1 MLLSLLPS
9 LLYITGTFAL
19 VLGILHFF
27 FPILFDFRGAIP
39 EQGSPL
45 KPFPLMLTRYQT
57 VRQDIYGL
65 IWVMNHIASFA
76 LVTVGLLD
84 LFWTVWLRST
94 YGALIAAWI
103 ALFYFL
109 RAGTQ
114 LYMGRR
120 RGDWIILAA
129 FGALGVFHLLV
140 IFIS

>member
-1 MLLSLLPS
+1 MLALVPN
-9 LLYITGTFAL
+9 LLYVTGTFAL

-39 EQGSPL
+39 EQGTTL
-45 KPFPLMLTRYQT
+45 KPFPLFFVQYQT

-84 LFWTVWLRST
+84 LFWTLWLHSA

-103 ALFYFL
+103 ASFYFL

-114 LYMGRR
+114 LYMGKR
-120 RGDWIILAA
+120 RGDWMILAA
-129 FGALGVFHLLV
+129 FSALGVFHLLV
-140 IFIS
+140 IFIP

>member
-1 MLLSLLPS
+1 MLLSLLS

-39 EQGSPL
+39 KQGSPL

-84 LFWTVWLRST
+84 LSWTVWLRAT
-94 YGALIAAWI
+94 YGALIAVWI
-103 ALFYFL
+103 GLFYFL